1 MMKYELTL
9 YEVGNLLKN
18 ISKEYKVDLLSKI
31 TLSGGWMT
39 MTGAVEVEEIPRT
52 EVITKG
58 NNIISLKVKTNENE
72 GSVLKITG
80 AKEKTFNVDISPTK
94 FKVISGIGLN
104 LDRLQTNNEE
114 CKLRIDEDMI
124 FTINTNADDV
134 SKLLVK

>member
-1 MMKYELTL
+1 MKYELTL
-9 YEVGNLLKN
+9 YEVGNLLKS
-18 ISKEYKVDLLSKI
+18 ISREYKVDLLSKI

-39 MTGAVEVEEIPRT
+39 MTGEVEVEEIPRT

-80 AKEKTFNVDISPTK
+80 AKEKKFNVDVSPTK
-94 FKVISGIGLN
+94 FKVISGTGLN

-124 FTINTNADDV
+124 FTINTNADEV